1 MEMSTLY
8 SILFNQEQGASYT
21 QKDLNEKAY
30 EFFLNAMKISSIGIW
45 CWNLLTGEVLLS
57 SEVFKITGADTEK
70 YDGTMKYIVDN
81 IIHPAFKTK
90 FEEAVKYDLE
100 RKQLQ
105 VRDYRV
111 NNQNQMDCWIR
122 LHGQIVIEDENKM
135 IRVIGTLIDVT
146 NDYVRY
152 NQAIKELSFMEA
164 MFEAS
169 PNPIFYKDR
178 SGLYRYCNTAFLE
191 FLGLTKEQ
199 VIGKSVY
206 EIASYPLACVYDA
219 ADEEL
224 FSTLSKQVYE
234 SQIKKSNGLHDVI
247 FNKAVYFDNQNKPA
261 GLVGIIQDITEKK
274 KSEQHLKMLHKVKD
288 AFLDINHVI
297 LGIESENELLK
308 SVLEKLQGIFE
319 ASGQACIFKV
329 CEDGMV
335 RIVSSY
341 GYDEAEASKFKIG
354 MEESF
359 WWGKLDNNALKALII
374 EDIQGMAE
382 NSSAK
387 IVDTISSLTIKSSL
401 VVPIVI
407 DTQLKWILS
416 IDSSQERVFTDVH
429 ERVAEFIGQEIPLLY
444 RIFELNQQNLYLS
457 RHDALTGVMTRSYL
471 DIVFEDL
478 KAVCNRNNLYF
489 CVVIF
494 DLDGLKIVNDNCGHY
509 QGDLYLKS
517 LADLL
522 LSSFRESDKFF
533 RIGGDEFLGLFFN
546 TTRLELQPCIE
557 KLRSKFEE
565 TELVIKENK
574 FKFRFS
580 YGIASYPEDSE
591 DKQML
596 IKLADKGMY
605 NDKEQNKQK

>member
-359 WWGKLDNNALKALII
+359 
-374 EDIQGMAE
+374 
-382 NSSAK
+382 
-387 IVDTISSLTIKSSL
+387 
-401 VVPIVI
+401 
-407 DTQLKWILS
+407 
-416 IDSSQERVFTDVH
+416 
-429 ERVAEFIGQEIPLLY
+429 
-444 RIFELNQQNLYLS
+444 
-457 RHDALTGVMTRSYL
+457 
-471 DIVFEDL
+471 
-478 KAVCNRNNLYF
+478 
-489 CVVIF
+489 
-494 DLDGLKIVNDNCGHY
+494 
-509 QGDLYLKS
+509 
-517 LADLL
+517 
-522 LSSFRESDKFF
+522 
-533 RIGGDEFLGLFFN
+533 
-546 TTRLELQPCIE
+546 
-557 KLRSKFEE
+557 
-565 TELVIKENK
+565 
-574 FKFRFS
+574 
-580 YGIASYPEDSE
+580 
-591 DKQML
+591 
-596 IKLADKGMY
+596 
-605 NDKEQNKQK
+605 